1 MKHQCRKL
9 YLHECCTHE
18 NFDNLNRW
26 IRQGRFPH
34 INKSLASVPD
44 PMCITCNF
52 GKARRRSHKSSIG
65 HIANGHT
72 QPGQGVS
79 SDGLEA
85 GNPGR
90 PLMTKGQPSNV
101 RWVDHMTSFI
111 YVTFHRSK
119 AVNELLKSKQEF
131 EQYAAMYN
139 VKIKTIWADKG
150 VYTAQA
156 FP

>member
-1 MKHQCRKL
+1 L
-9 YLHECCTHE
+9 ITLTDG
-18 NFDNLNRW
+18 FDRVV
-26 IRQGRFPH
+26 FH
-34 INKSLASVPD
+34 TSINHWHLCQIPCVSPAILARL
-44 PMCITCNF
+44 
-52 GKARRRSHKSSIG
+52 GG
-65 HIANGHT
+65 GHT
-72 QPGQGVS
+72 KAGQGVS